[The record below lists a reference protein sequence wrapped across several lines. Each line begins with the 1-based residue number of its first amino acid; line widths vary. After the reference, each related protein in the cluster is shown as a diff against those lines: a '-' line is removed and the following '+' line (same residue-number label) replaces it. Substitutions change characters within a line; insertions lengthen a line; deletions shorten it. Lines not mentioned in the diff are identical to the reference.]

1 VLNVGVAHVGEF
13 GGRPAIAQAKG
24 ELVEALTDSGVAV
37 LNADDPLVWAMRS
50 RTAGMV
56 VAVGIDRQPEWN
68 AAVWASDL
76 VSDPLGRFRF
86 TLHACLPGEPYAQ
99 ADVQLSLSGRHQVA
113 NAVAAA
119 AGAMAVGVSLDG
131 IASALPNVRPRSRW
145 RMELRSRPDG
155 VLVIND
161 AYNANPD
168 SMRAAIEALGELGR
182 ARPGGHTWAVLG
194 DMLELGAVSSAEH
207 ANVGASV
214 ARHGVS
220 WLIAVG
226 RHAEDVVEAA
236 IDAGLPAERAVIA
249 SSKLEAAQRVLG
261 GLAPADV
268 VLVKASR
275 GLALDTV
282 AEEILRQDLPAIS
295 PAPGTRR

>member
-1 VLNVGVAHVGEF
+1 
-13 GGRPAIAQAKG
+13 
-24 ELVEALTDSGVAV
+24 
-37 LNADDPLVWAMRS
+37 
-50 RTAGMV
+50 
-56 VAVGIDRQPEWN
+56 
-68 AAVWASDL
+68 
-76 VSDPLGRFRF
+76 
-86 TLHACLPGEPYAQ
+86 
-99 ADVQLSLSGRHQVA
+99 
-113 NAVAAA
+113 
-119 AGAMAVGVSLDG
+119 
-131 IASALPNVRPRSRW
+131 
-145 RMELRSRPDG
+145 MELRSRPDG

-282 AEEILRQDLPAIS
+282 AEEILRQDLPTTS
-295 PAPGTRR
+295 PARESRR